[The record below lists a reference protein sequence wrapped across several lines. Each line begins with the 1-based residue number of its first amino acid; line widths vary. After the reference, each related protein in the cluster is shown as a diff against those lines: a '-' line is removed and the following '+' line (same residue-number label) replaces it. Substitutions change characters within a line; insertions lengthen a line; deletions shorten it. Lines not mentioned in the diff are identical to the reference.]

1 MNGCDAHG
9 VFLGEI
15 RNNRRNGIDSCAV
28 MATAYDIFQ
37 KAL

>member
-15 RNNRRNGIDSCAV
+15 RNNRRNGIDV
-28 MATAYDIFQ
+28 MRCHGNRV
-37 KAL
+37 